1 LAKLG
6 IWRKEFNMDLLYT
19 KEENEFRMNLSHFL
33 NKELAPMAE
42 KIEKSDE
49 IPFDFFRKLGANE
62 YMGVLHPKEFGGSEK
77 GLLYN
82 HIVSDEI
89 CYYSA
94 ATDITRAASTVYF
107 GVPVNHWG
115 TLGQKKK
122 YLPPIIKG
130 LEFGALAIT
139 EPTGGSDAAGMHM
152 NVVEK
157 GGVYVLNGEKIWITN
172 SSFASFI
179 CVFAITNPKV
189 NPHLGISAFIVE
201 KGTPGFK
208 VIKNL
213 KSMGVFGSSHSYIQF
228 ENCKVPRA
236 NLLGKENEGWNVLM
250 DELQSERID
259 IASRG
264 LGCARRAFEEAVK
277 YSATREQF
285 GRKISHFE
293 GISFKIADMKV
304 ALDAARLLIVRA
316 ARLYDQGLS
325 IEKEA
330 AIAKLFS
337 SEASFRIADQAL
349 QIHGAFGYSKDSIVE
364 RLFRDTRVYGFGGG
378 TSEIMRFLIQR
389 EVYKEFGYGKWIF

>member
-1 LAKLG
+1 
-6 IWRKEFNMDLLYT
+6 MDLLYT
-19 KEENEFRMNLSHFL
+19 KEENKFRMNLAQFL
-33 NKELAPMAE
+33 NKELAPIAE
-42 KIEKSDE
+42 EIEKGDE
-49 IPFDFFRKLGANE
+49 IPFDFLRKLGAKG
-62 YMGVLHPKEFGGSEK
+62 YMGVLHPKELGGSEK

-89 CYYSA
+89 CYHSA
-94 ATDITRAASTVYF
+94 ATDISRAVSTVYF

-115 TLGQKKK
+115 TSGQKRK

-130 LEFGALAIT
+130 LKFGALAIT
-139 EPTGGSDAAGMHM
+139 EPRGGSDAAGMHT
-152 NVVEK
+152 NAVRK
-157 GGVYVLNGEKIWITN
+157 GDIYVLNGEKTWISN

-179 CVFAITNPKV
+179 CVLAITNRKV
-189 NPHLGISAFIVE
+189 HPHLGMSALIVE

-213 KSMGVFGSSHSYIQF
+213 KSMGVLGSSHSHIQF
-228 ENCKVPRA
+228 ENCKVPQA
-236 NLLGKENEGWNVLM
+236 NLLGKENEGWAILM

-285 GRKISHFE
+285 GRKIKQFE
-293 GISFKIADMKV
+293 AISFKIADMKV

-316 ARLYDQGLS
+316 ARLYDAGLS

-330 AIAKLFS
+330 AIAKLFA
-337 SEASFRIADQAL
+337 SETSFRIADQAL
-349 QIHGAFGYSKDSIVE
+349 QVHGAFGYSKDSIIE

-389 EVYKEFGYGKWIF
+389 EVYKEFGFEQKK

>member
-1 LAKLG
+1 
-6 IWRKEFNMDLLYT
+6 MDLFYT
-19 KEENEFRMNLSHFL
+19 KEESKFRRGLSQFL
-33 NKELAPMAE
+33 SKELAPVAE
-42 KIEKSDE
+42 EIEKSDE
-49 IPFDFFRKLGANE
+49 VPFEFLKKLGAKG
-62 YMGVLHPKEFGGSEK
+62 YMGVLHPKELGGTEK

-82 HIVSDEI
+82 HIVSEEI
-89 CYYSA
+89 CYHSA
-94 ATDITRAASTVYF
+94 ATDISRAVSTVYF

-115 TLGQKKK
+115 TAAQKRK

-139 EPTGGSDAAGMHM
+139 EPRGGSDAAGMQTKA
-152 NVVEK
+152 VRK
-157 GGVYVLNGEKIWITN
+157 GDVYTLNGEKTWISN

-179 CVFAITNPKV
+179 CVFAMTNRDV
-189 NPHLGISAFIVE
+189 HPHLGMSALIVE
-201 KGTPGFK
+201 KDSPGFK
-208 VIKNL
+208 VIRNL
-213 KSMGVFGSSHSYIQF
+213 KSMGVLGSSHSHIQF
-228 ENCKVPRA
+228 KDCKVPQA
-236 NLLGKENEGWNVLM
+236 NLLGKENEGWAILM

-264 LGCARRAFEEAVK
+264 LGCSRRAFEEAVK

-285 GRKISHFE
+285 GRKIKQFE
-293 GISFKIADMKV
+293 AISFKIADMKV

-316 ARLYDQGLS
+316 ARLYDEGLS

-349 QIHGAFGYSKDSIVE
+349 QVHGAFGYSKDSLIE
-364 RLFRDTRVYGFGGG
+364 RIFRDTRVYGFGGG

-389 EVYKEFGYGKWIF
+389 EVYKEFGFEQKK